1 MKANPIVGS
10 GTSIE
15 AWAGSRHLAEVEE
28 IDLQHLVPTGSR
40 AVIVAPH
47 PDDEVLGCGGLLQAL
62 SRAGNPLLLISVTDG
77 DASHPG
83 SRRWP
88 VERLVQ
94 ARPLESAEALR
105 RLQIDVDALPWIRA
119 ALPDSAVASREDKLR
134 ALIAGALQPGDV
146 VFATWRED
154 GHCDHE
160 AVGRAAAA
168 AASAAGARL
177 VEVPIWAWHWAGPE
191 DPRLPWQRARKLVID
206 EAMLARKRQAMQAH
220 ASQLEGDPDIH
231 LPPVLDAHAL
241 ERLLR
246 PFEVFFL

>member
-15 AWAGSRHLAEVEE
+15 AWAASRHLADVAEIEV
-28 IDLQHLVPTGSR
+28 QQLVPPGSR

-47 PDDEVLGCGGLLQAL
+47 PDDEVLGCGGLLQLL

-83 SRRWP
+83 SQRWP
-88 VERLVQ
+88 VARLIDT
-94 ARPLESAEALR
+94 RPQESAEALR
-105 RLQIDVDALPWIRA
+105 RLRIDAAGLPWIRA
-119 ALPDSAVASREDKLR
+119 GLPDSAVADHEERLQ
-134 ALIAGALQPGDV
+134 ALIARELRADDV

-160 AVGRAAAA
+160 AVGRAAAGA
-168 AASAAGARL
+168 AKSVGARL
-177 VEVPIWAWHWAGPE
+177 AEIPIWAWHWAGPE
-191 DPRLPWQRARKLVID
+191 DPRLPWSRARKLGFD
-206 EAMLARKRQAMQAH
+206 AALLERKRQAMQAH
-220 ASQLEGDPDIH
+220 SSQLEGDPDIQ

>member
-15 AWAGSRHLAEVEE
+15 AWARSRHLAEVGH
-28 IDLQHLVPTGSR
+28 IDLQNLVPAGHR

-47 PDDEVLGCGGLLQAL
+47 PDDEVLGCGGLLQVL
-62 SRAGNPLLLISVTDG
+62 SRAGNPLQLISVTDG

-83 SRRWP
+83 SLRWP
-88 VERLVQ
+88 VARLLQ
-94 ARPLESAEALR
+94 TRPLESAEALR
-105 RLQIDVDALPWIRA
+105 RLEIDVGTLPWIRA
-119 ALPDSAVASREDKLR
+119 ALPDSAVAAHEDRLHKLIGE
-134 ALIAGALQPGDV
+134 ALRPGDV
-146 VFATWRED
+146 VFATWRQD

-168 AASAAGARL
+168 AARAVGARL
-177 VEVPIWAWHWAGPE
+177 VEVPIWAWHWADPE
-191 DPRLPWQRARKLVID
+191 DPRLPWQRARKLVLD
-206 EAMLARKRQAMQAH
+206 EGMLARKREAMQAH

-231 LPPVLDAHAL
+231 LPPVLDVHAL